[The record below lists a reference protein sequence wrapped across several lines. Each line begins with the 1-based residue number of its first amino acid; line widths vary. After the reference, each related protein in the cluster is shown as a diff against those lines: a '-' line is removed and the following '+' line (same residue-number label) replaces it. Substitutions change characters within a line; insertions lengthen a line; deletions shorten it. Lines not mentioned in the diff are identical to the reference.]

1 MCDKFR
7 PRKSCTRCHFF
18 LLLFLLT
25 SSKPA
30 QLFFSSSGKGGAGN
44 TCGATLIHQN
54 WIITAA
60 HCIPKF
66 KVEYEESDGAIVRSK
81 QLSIETIEKRYG
93 KMLDSEE
100 KRNWSKNW

>member
-1 MCDKFR
+1 MYRHRNTFLNN
-7 PRKSCTRCHFF
+7 CTHRLISFF
-18 LLLFLLT
+18 LLL
-25 SSKPA
+25 
-30 QLFFSSSGKGGAGN
+30 GKGGAGN

-66 KVEYEESDGAIVRSK
+66 KVEYQEDTTGAIVRSK

-93 KMLDSEE
+93 DILDNIE
-100 KRNWSKNW
+100 KRFLVNLSH

>member
-1 MCDKFR
+1 MIF
-7 PRKSCTRCHFF
+7 FF
-18 LLLFLLT
+18 L
-25 SSKPA
+25 
-30 QLFFSSSGKGGAGN
+30 GRGGAGN

-66 KVEYEESDGAIVRSK
+66 KVEYQEEDGAIVRSK

-93 KMLDSEE
+93 DILDDIE
-100 KRNWSKNW
+100 KRNAVRKKKFENFFEKVRF